1 MTLLEVENLEFG
13 YAARLLIPS
22 LNFTLARGELVHVQ
36 GPNGTGKSTLLA
48 LVAGLLEPRRGSI
61 RTGTDAKDEAS
72 SLSTLLE
79 YLPAEANGL
88 YGRLDAESNLLLW
101 LRLRG
106 RTALKADLDT
116 ALGTWG
122 LDHPL
127 VRRDFPV
134 ERFSTGMKR
143 RLALARVMLS
153 PAPVWLL
160 DEPFY
165 GLDDSGIRT
174 FQSVL
179 RTHLGKGG
187 GALMVS
193 HEVRPLEPFAP
204 RSLTLKPRGGSA

>member
-13 YAARLLIPS
+13 YAARILIPS
-22 LNFTLARGELVHVQ
+22 LSFTLARGELLHVQ

-48 LVAGLLEPRRGSI
+48 LVAGLLQPRRGVVRAGKDVAS
-61 RTGTDAKDEAS
+61 TGPIT
-72 SLSTLLE
+72 TILE

-88 YGRLDAESNLLLW
+88 YGRLDAEDNLKLW

-106 RTALKADLDT
+106 RTATSDALDT

-127 VRRDFPV
+127 VRRGFPV

-174 FQSVL
+174 FQEVL
-179 RTHLGKGG
+179 RAQLDKGG
-187 GALMVS
+187 AALMVS

-204 RSLTLKPRGGSA
+204 RSLRLTPGGHR

>member
-13 YAARLLIPS
+13 YAARILIPS
-22 LNFTLARGELVHVQ
+22 LSFTLASGELLHVQ

-48 LVAGLLEPRRGSI
+48 LVAGLLHARRGVI
-61 RTGTDAKDEAS
+61 RPGSNAPAGIRH
-72 SLSTLLE
+72 LSAMLE

-88 YGRLDAESNLLLW
+88 YGRLDAEANLTLW

-106 RTALKADLDT
+106 RTAVASDLDT

-165 GLDDSGIRT
+165 GLDDAGIRT
-174 FQSVL
+174 FQDVL
-179 RTHLGKGG
+179 RAHLNKGG
-187 GALMVS
+187 AALMVS

-204 RSLTLKPRGGSA
+204 RSLRLTPGGMR